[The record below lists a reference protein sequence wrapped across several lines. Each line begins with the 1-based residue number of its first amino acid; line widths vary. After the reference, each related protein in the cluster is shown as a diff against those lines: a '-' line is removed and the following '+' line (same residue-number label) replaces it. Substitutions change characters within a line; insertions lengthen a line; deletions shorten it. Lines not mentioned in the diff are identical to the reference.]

1 MQYKLLSYVTVMTCL
16 HIQTILS
23 KKEEEFVMYW
33 ERNREKERSVVKQFF
48 PGLPIGLAFAAG
60 ILLLLDSGWY
70 ERANIEAQS
79 QSSPLVIFI
88 GLVCVVAFTGFFYK
102 RFRWERNEQAYKE
115 LKLKA
120 QKDMPVSID

>member
-16 HIQTILS
+16 HIQTMLS

-102 RFRWERNEQAYKE
+102 
-115 LKLKA
+115 
-120 QKDMPVSID
+120 